1 MEYTAQQESPDDFH
15 LWTACTI
22 LAGVLGRKCFL
33 NRGFYQI
40 YPNLFTLLV
49 AGSAKCRKS
58 TAIDIGIPFLE
69 DIPGLLPERKGVLI
83 VDGKI
88 TPERFIR
95 KIAAESFHDPSDLR
109 RKAPS
114 IFVHADEL
122 SVFLTKQSYG
132 EPLIHILTRLFS
144 CPDRFPYETESK
156 GIAELH
162 DVFIC
167 ILAATTPDGVAKGI
181 PESALQE
188 GFASRLIVVFADRST
203 RSNAFPELSA
213 RELELRRCLRAI
225 ILDRATVR
233 GEFTLS
239 PEAKEWFINWYD
251 TVYRNEEP
259 MDHRLAGMHGRKHDH
274 ILRVAM
280 LWAGSFRRKEIYIG
294 DLEAALAMVEK
305 IEATAPRAF
314 FEMGGDDNTIHLNRM
329 MAIMKRFRIIDHSS
343 LLRKMYPCTADRV
356 RLLIETGIQGGWL
369 TRDPTKSNFY
379 IFKEG
384 TE

>member
-1 MEYTAQQESPDDFH
+1 M
-15 LWTACTI
+15 
-22 LAGVLGRKCFL
+22 
-33 NRGFYQI
+33 
-40 YPNLFTLLV
+40 
-49 AGSAKCRKS
+49 
-58 TAIDIGIPFLE
+58 PFLE

-95 KIAAESFHDPSDLR
+95 KIAGESYHDPTDLR

-114 IFVHADEL
+114 IFVYADEL

-188 GFASRLIVVFADRST
+188 GFASRLIVVFADRSE
-203 RSNAFPELSA
+203 RSNAFPELSP
-213 RELELRRCLRAI
+213 REHELRQWLRSI
-225 ILDRATVR
+225 ILDRARLR
-233 GEFTLS
+233 GEFVLE
-239 PEAKEWFINWYD
+239 PEARKWFIEWYD
-251 TVYRNEEP
+251 DTYRNEEP

-274 ILRVAM
+274 VLRVGM
-280 LWAGSFRRKEIYIG
+280 LWAGSFGRTRIYIG
-294 DLEAALAMVEK
+294 DLEAALAMIEK
-305 IEATAPRAF
+305 VEATAPRAF

-329 MAIMKRFRIIDHSS
+329 MAIMRRFKIIDHST

-356 RLLIETGIQGGWL
+356 RLLIETGLQGGWL
-369 TRDPTKSNFY
+369 QRDPTKSTFY
-379 IFKEG
+379 MFKDPAVDPHDMAR
-384 TE
+384 

>member
-1 MEYTAQQESPDDFH
+1 MTV
-15 LWTACTI
+15 
-22 LAGVLGRKCFL
+22 LAGVMGRKCYL
-33 NRGFYQI
+33 NRGFYRI

-58 TAIDIGIPFLE
+58 TAIEIGMPFLE

-83 VDGKI
+83 IDGKI

-95 KIAAESFHDPSDLR
+95 KIANESYHDPTDLR
-109 RKAPS
+109 RRAPS
-114 IFVHADEL
+114 IFVYADEL

-188 GFASRLIVVFADRST
+188 GFASRLIVVFADRSE
-203 RSNAFPELSA
+203 RSNAFPELSP
-213 RELELRRCLRAI
+213 REHELRQWLRSI
-225 ILDRATVR
+225 ILDRARLR
-233 GEFTLS
+233 GEFVLE
-239 PEAKEWFINWYD
+239 PEARKWFIEWYD
-251 TVYRNEEP
+251 DTYRNEEP

-274 ILRVAM
+274 VLRVGM
-280 LWAGSFRRKEIYIG
+280 LWAGSFGRTRIYIG
-294 DLEAALAMVEK
+294 DLEAALAMIEK

-329 MAIMKRFRIIDHSS
+329 MAIMRRFKIIDHST

-356 RLLIETGIQGGWL
+356 RLLIETGLQGGWL
-369 TRDPTKSNFY
+369 QRDPTKSTFY
-379 IFKEG
+379 MFKDPAVDPHDMAR
-384 TE
+384 